1 MLVQSFRKT
10 RLIKKKK
17 KVKCDVQVINKAGKQ
32 HLLIEGGGKKTKQNV
47 YP

>member
-1 MLVQSFRKT
+1 MLVLQKNT
-10 RLIKKKK
+10 AHKKKK

>member
-10 RLIKKKK
+10 RLIKKSEK

-32 HLLIEGGGKKTKQNV
+32 HLLI
-47 YP
+47 